1 MDRPTIRDIASVANV
16 SPTAVSFVLN
26 SKPGVSE
33 ATRERVLAVAKQ
45 MGWTPNAAARAL
57 SASKANAV
65 GLVIARPET
74 SLSSERFFFGLLVG
88 IQARLKRD
96 NMDLVLQISNNISEE
111 IETYRTW
118 WGQRRVDGVVVVDPR
133 LDDPRPAALEDL
145 GMPAV
150 FVGEPVEGF
159 SCVVGNDEGMI
170 TDIAKHLASQG
181 AKRIGYLTG
190 LASLVHTQRRQRAL
204 TRFGLQHGIDIIVS
218 SETDYSEQSGIS
230 ETNRLLDARRPLDA
244 IIFDN
249 EILALGGA
257 QAINAHGLQIGKD
270 ILTASC
276 EDSPICRV
284 LTPPMTAAARE
295 PALLGEHAAQLLLS
309 VFDGEEPKIFAENVP
324 KIIERPSSTR
334 QRTGA

>member
-1 MDRPTIRDIASVANV
+1 MNRNMQRPTIRDIATAANV

-26 SKPGVSE
+26 SKPGVST

-65 GLVIARPET
+65 GLVIARPDT
-74 SLSSERFFFGLLVG
+74 PLTSERFFFGLLLG

-96 NMDLVLQISNNISEE
+96 NIDFLMQIANSIAEE
-111 IETYRTW
+111 IDTYRTW
-118 WGQRRVDGVVVVDPR
+118 WSERRVDGVIVVDPR
-133 LDDPRPAALEDL
+133 LDDPRPKIIREL

-150 FVGEPVEGF
+150 FLGEPVEGF

-170 TDIAKHLASQG
+170 TSIAKHLADQG
-181 AKRIGYLTG
+181 ATRIGYLTG
-190 LASLVHTQRRQRAL
+190 LASLVHTQRRQKAL
-204 TRFGLQHGIDIIVS
+204 TRFGLQHGVDIIIS

-230 ETNRLLDARRPLDA
+230 ETNRLLSAKLPLDA

-257 QAINAHGLQIGKD
+257 QAIADHGLTMGKD

-295 PALLGEHAAQLLLS
+295 PALMGEHAAQLLLS
-309 VFDGEEPKIFAENVP
+309 TLEGGETKTFAENVP
-324 KIIERPSSTR
+324 QIIERASS
-334 QRTGA
+334 QR